1 MGVGGGVWR
10 MRQDSFERQ
19 EIGAGNTSAAHARAH
34 PREAPLEGAGVG
46 VSAHSTMAVPLGILQ
61 SF

>member
-1 MGVGGGVWR
+1 

-34 PREAPLEGAGVG
+34 PREAPLDGAGVG